1 MGNILISWFSKT
13 KDLLDNQQVNPNG
26 PTVAFYNNFYNHEF
40 HVLLALEEDVEDALN
55 FKKIIEQN
63 FSNIFV
69 IVKPQQLTY
78 QQIDYASIN
87 AIERNIILEFK
98 NYAIDILLNTS
109 NDIMR
114 AVWMLNA
121 YFLGQNLSLFHLQ
134 LDGHNSKTVKPKLY
148 KVDIDASEIPLA
160 TILRQNLIEQEQRQI
175 YSIVKSY
182 KQVYDQAQKI
192 AQSENIPILIQGRPG
207 TGKKT
212 LAKFIHENSPIRNK
226 RQFVAFDCSAYPKD
240 LIIHKLFGYKKGTYP
255 GANHDYKGI
264 LSEANGGTVFLE
276 NIDALDRV
284 HQNLIR
290 QFIENPIIEPIVGRS
305 KKVNVR
311 LILGV
316 NYNSSQILSKQLIDP
331 DLFYHLPVRLY
342 LPELKDLPF
351 EEKRQL
357 VNYLLEL
364 DAKKFHR
371 KKPLELCDKLWSFL
385 FSYEFPGNLTEL
397 VTLIEG
403 LYIMSED
410 SGVCVDALPD
420 YIKQQPE
427 PTSFLLEEVER
438 VHIEKV
444 LKMFQ
449 GNKSRT
455 ARALGIALNTLKKK
469 IKDYKIDV
477 DKLISS

>member
-1 MGNILISWFSKT
+1 MGNILVSWFSKAL
-13 KDLLDNQQVNPNG
+13 DLLDNQQVNPDG
-26 PTVAFYNNFYNHEF
+26 PTVTFYNNFYNHEF

-55 FKKIIEQN
+55 FKKVIEQN

-69 IVKPQQLTY
+69 IVKPQLLSH

-109 NDIMR
+109 DDIMR
-114 AVWMLNA
+114 TVWMLNA
-121 YFLGQNLSLFHLQ
+121 YFLGQNVTLLHLQ
-134 LDGHNSKTVKPKLY
+134 QSETNFKTAKPKLY
-148 KVDIDASEIPLA
+148 QVHIDASTIPLA

-175 YSIVKSY
+175 YNLVQSY
-182 KQVYDQAQKI
+182 KQVYDQALKI
-192 AQSENIPILIQGRPG
+192 AQSENVPILIQGRPG

-212 LAKFIHENSPIRNK
+212 LARFIHENSPIRNK
-226 RQFVAFDCSAYPKD
+226 RQFIAFDCSAYPRE

-276 NIDALDRV
+276 NIDALDKV

-290 QFIENPIIEPIVGRS
+290 QFIENPVIEPIVGRS

-316 NYNSSQILSKQLIDP
+316 NYNSAEILSKNLIDI

-351 EEKRQL
+351 EQKRQL
-357 VNYLLEL
+357 INYLLEL
-364 DAKKFHR
+364 NARKFHH
-371 KKPLELCDKLWSFL
+371 KKPLELCDQLWSFL

-403 LYIMSED
+403 LYIISEN
-410 SGVCVDALPD
+410 SEICIDALPD
-420 YIKQQPE
+420 YIKLQPE
-427 PTSFLLEEVER
+427 PTSFLLEDVER